1 MSSKVCVRERAGG
14 GYLMKWNC
22 RVYELA
28 QILMLEGWELGKFIQ
43 L

>member
-1 MSSKVCVRERAGG
+1 
-14 GYLMKWNC
+14 LMKWNC

-28 QILMLEGWELGKFIQ
+28 QILMLEGWELGNFIQ